1 MKKAILIFI
10 LFAFPASAQILQDTK
25 TDAIRFGA
33 QSGKIAGSAYFCQ
46 IDEEDLDVFI
56 SLSQGKIISLSVDK
70 ADRIV
75 GHLEFS
81 NNYSL
86 WAAEPPT
93 EGCDQFIE
101 DFYRTHRNLFQ
112 N

>member
-10 LFAFPASAQILQDTK
+10 LFAFPAHAQILQETR
-25 TDAIRFGA
+25 TEAIKFGA
-33 QSGKIAGSAYFCQ
+33 TSGKIAGNAYFCQ
-46 IDEEDLDVFI
+46 IDEGDLDVFI
-56 SLSQGKIISLSVDK
+56 SLSQGRIISSSIDK

-86 WAAEPPT
+86 WASEAPE
-93 EGCDQFIE
+93 EGCEQFVK
-101 DFYRTHRNLFQ
+101 DFYLTYQNLF
-112 N
+112 

>member
-10 LFAFPASAQILQDTK
+10 LFAFPAHAQILQETR
-25 TDAIRFGA
+25 TEAIKFGA
-33 QSGKIAGSAYFCQ
+33 KSGKIAGSAYFCQ

-56 SLSQGKIISLSVDK
+56 SLSQGRIISSSFDK

-86 WAAEPPT
+86 WASEAPE
-93 EGCDQFIE
+93 EGCEQFVK
-101 DFYRTHRNLFQ
+101 DFYQTYQNLF
-112 N
+112 

>member
-1 MKKAILIFI
+1 MKKAILIFM
-10 LFAFPASAQILQDTK
+10 LLAFPAQAQILQNNK
-25 TDAIRFGA
+25 TEAIKFGA
-33 QSGKIAGSAYFCQ
+33 TSGKIAGGAYFCQ

-56 SLSQGKIISLSVDK
+56 SLSQGKIISLSFDK

-86 WAAEPPT
+86 WATEAPE
-93 EGCDQFIE
+93 EGCEQFVR
-101 DFYRTHRNLFQ
+101 DFYHSYRDLF
-112 N
+112 